1 MNELQQQGRHLLEQ
15 VRQHPYQALLVA
27 AGVGYILGGG
37 LFTRL
42 TLTVVQT
49 GLRMG
54 ALPIV
59 QRQLLGVVQAASDNM
74 TMTAPDSP

>member
-1 MNELQQQGRHLLEQ
+1 MNALQQQSRHILEQ
-15 VRQHPYQALLVA
+15 VREHPYQALLVA
-27 AGVGYILGGG
+27 LGVGYILGGG

-42 TLTVVQT
+42 TLTAVQT

-59 QRQLLGVVQAASDNM
+59 KRQLPGAAQAAAESMN
-74 TMTAPDSP
+74 AAEAK

>member
-1 MNELQQQGRHLLEQ
+1 MNELQHQGQKLLEQ
-15 VRQHPYQALLVA
+15 VREHPYQALLVA

-42 TLTVVQT
+42 TLTAVQT

-59 QRQLLGVVQAASDNM
+59 QRQILGAVQAASDTM
-74 TMTAPDSP
+74 TMTAPDRS